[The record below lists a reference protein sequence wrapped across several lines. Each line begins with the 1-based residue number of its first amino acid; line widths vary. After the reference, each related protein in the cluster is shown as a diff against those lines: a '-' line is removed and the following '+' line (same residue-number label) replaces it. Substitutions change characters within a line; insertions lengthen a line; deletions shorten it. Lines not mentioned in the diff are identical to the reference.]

1 MTTTRTERL
10 RQSDRVAVRMPVEA
24 SWLDNSG
31 MVHRAVVQTLLVS
44 RNGGVLRLQ
53 EKFFPG
59 QEMSLK
65 RPIGGDGASNNP
77 AHSEQRASKTRPTRL
92 VFTTAKKFD

>member
-1 MTTTRTERL
+1 
-10 RQSDRVAVRMPVEA
+10 MPVEA

-65 RPIGGDGASNNP
+65 RPIGGDGVRTA
-77 AHSEQRASKTRPTRL
+77 RARVVAEIDKEPEGFLYAFQILEPLGDFWDIESPT
-92 VFTTAKKFD
+92 TP